1 MTDEAFK
8 TAVQA
13 VSPEISSTAQQ
24 DIGKTK

>member
-8 TAVQA
+8 TAVRA
-13 VSPEISSTAQQ
+13 VSPEIGLTAQQ